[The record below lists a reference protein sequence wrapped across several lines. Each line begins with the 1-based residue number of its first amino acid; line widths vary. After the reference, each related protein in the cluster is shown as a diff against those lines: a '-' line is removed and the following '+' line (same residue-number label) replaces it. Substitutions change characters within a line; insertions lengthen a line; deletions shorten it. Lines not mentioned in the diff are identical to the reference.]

1 MIFSGVEDSERISA
15 LHTPSDTKTHVS
27 RLRRWC
33 LLARLLAVLLR
44 QGVLRFREPIK
55 ERRVT
60 RLTCFDLFSGCGGL
74 SEGLRRAG
82 IDVPWANEI
91 DVNAAKT
98 YRASHPE
105 CTVFEEDI
113 NVLHQRLL
121 DRERGL
127 PRPGDVDLVA
137 GGPPCQ
143 GFSGYNRYKN
153 AGDPR
158 NSLVESFLDV
168 VAHLKPRFVLMEN
181 VPGMLAL
188 GNGKV
193 PLMLLGAL
201 SSLGYKTR
209 LGILQA
215 GHYGIPQNRW
225 RVFVLATARGSTLP
239 SFPGPTHAFPRTTI
253 FGATGFRANVVRP
266 PDGRDLFWQPLR
278 NATVGDAISDLP
290 EIANG
295 EGADVAK
302 YLVAP
307 RTRYQVDLRS
317 GSAALFNHRAVRLGE
332 LMMARCR
339 AVPKRPG
346 AGWLDLPDELKP
358 RNLLR
363 HGDKR
368 YDNRFGRL
376 HWDGTFNT
384 ILTEVRMYWS
394 RVIHPEQDRVISV
407 RESARAQGFRDAVRF
422 FGALTSCYRQV
433 GNAVPPPLGEVLGS
447 AILLAARASLPIEME
462 AAPRGT
468 QEHARRAA
476 GNY

>member
-1 MIFSGVEDSERISA
+1 
-15 LHTPSDTKTHVS
+15 LH
-27 RLRRWC
+27 
-33 LLARLLAVLLR
+33 R
-44 QGVLRFREPIK
+44 QGILQFRERIK
-55 ERRVT
+55 ERCVT

-74 SEGLRRAG
+74 SSGLRQAG
-82 IDVPWANEI
+82 IDIRWANEV
-91 DVNAAKT
+91 DVDAAKT

-105 CTVFEEDI
+105 CTVLEEDI
-113 NVLHQRLL
+113 DVLHQRLL
-121 DRERGL
+121 DSQSGL
-127 PRPGDVDLVA
+127 PEPGDVDLVA

-143 GFSGYNRYKN
+143 GFSGYNRYQS
-153 AGDPR
+153 ARDPR

-168 VAHLKPRFVLMEN
+168 VAHLRPRFVLMEN

-188 GNGKV
+188 NKGKL
-193 PLMLLGAL
+193 PLMLLEAL
-201 SSLGYKTR
+201 SSLGYETR

-215 GHYGIPQNRW
+215 GHYGVPQNRW
-225 RVFVLATARGSTLP
+225 RVFVVAAAKGSTLP
-239 SFPGPTHAFPRTTI
+239 SFPVPTHAFPRTTI

-266 PDGRDLFWQPLR
+266 PGASDLFWQPVP
-278 NATVGDAISDLP
+278 NVTVWDAISDLP

-295 EGADVAK
+295 GGADVAK
-302 YLVAP
+302 YTGAP
-307 RTRYQVDLRS
+307 RTRYQADLRE
-317 GSAALFNHRAVRLGE
+317 GAALFNHRTARLGE
-332 LMMARCR
+332 LMLARCK

-384 ILTEVRMYWS
+384 ILTEAHMYWS
-394 RVIHPEQDRVISV
+394 RVIHPERDRVISV
-407 RESARAQGFRDAVRF
+407 RESARAQGFSDGVRF
-422 FGALTSCYRQV
+422 YGSLSSCYRQV

-447 AILLAARASLPIEME
+447 AILLAAGASLPIEME

-468 QEHARRAA
+468 EEHARRAA
-476 GNY
+476 GQY